1 MGAENSILEGCQWG
15 EDVLAAGL
23 DWDLQHASTK
33 DGRPITVFQPRKS
46 ERKYKDMIHQLA
58 KVTGC

>member
-23 DWDLQHASTK
+23 DWDLQHASAK

-46 ERKYKDMIHQLA
+46 ERKYKDMSHQLA